1 MKYIIPEW
9 LKKIFQETFGS
20 NFEDVLLSL
29 TKPPKKYYLRVN
41 TTKISVKELI
51 KRIQEEE
58 IEVKQDEIIEEA
70 VYIEGYKE
78 NELIN
83 HYKYVVAKLDAAE
96 STAVG
101 ADLYRAGVLSIK
113 NANKDNLVNVVT
125 QDYAIA
131 SEGVLVIEPKDLNN
145 IQRGLVV
152 KNIKPKFKL
161 PSIRSLKAF
170 NEGLIYPQTYPSI
183 LTVKEL
189 EPKENETIL
198 DMCAAPGGKLSHIIS
213 LTKGKAKIIAVDK
226 SNNKVRKIKE
236 TLQTLGLPLPILI
249 KNDVRNIGEIFGSEF
264 ADKILLDPSCS
275 DLGLRPRIT
284 FNIPE
289 RDPKIYGKYQKSLIR
304 KAYEYLK
311 KEGILVYSVCT
322 ISKEETLD
330 VFNYAVE
337 ELKMEPLEI
346 NYKVGDVKKNYI
358 EIFNPLNHDTVGY
371 AIFKLKKLPN

>member
-113 NANKDNLVNVVT
+113 NANKDNLVNIVT

-371 AIFKLKKLPN
+371 AIFKLKKVT

>member
-113 NANKDNLVNVVT
+113 NANKDDLVNVVT

-213 LTKGKAKIIAVDK
+213 LTKGKAKMIAVDK
-226 SNNKVRKIKE
+226 SNNKIRKIKE

-249 KNDVRNIGEIFGSEF
+249 KNDARNIGEIFGSEF

-322 ISKEETLD
+322 VSKEETLD
-330 VFNYAVE
+330 VFDYAVE

>member
-113 NANKDNLVNVVT
+113 NANKDDLVNIVT

-131 SEGVLVIEPKDLNN
+131 SEGILVIEPKDLNN

-213 LTKGKAKIIAVDK
+213 LTKGKAKMIAVDK
-226 SNNKVRKIKE
+226 SNNKIRKIKE

-322 ISKEETLD
+322 VSKEETLD
-330 VFNYAVE
+330 VFDYAVE

-371 AIFKLKKLPN
+371 AIFKLKKVT

>member
-113 NANKDNLVNVVT
+113 NANKDNLVNIVT

-213 LTKGKAKIIAVDK
+213 LTKGKAKMIAVDK
-226 SNNKVRKIKE
+226 SNNKIRKIKE

-249 KNDVRNIGEIFGSEF
+249 KNDARNIGEIFGSEF

-322 ISKEETLD
+322 VSKEETLD
-330 VFNYAVE
+330 VFDYAVE

-371 AIFKLKKLPN
+371 AIFKLKKVT

>member
-113 NANKDNLVNVVT
+113 NANKDDLVNIVT

-213 LTKGKAKIIAVDK
+213 LTKGKAKMIAVDK
-226 SNNKVRKIKE
+226 SNNKIRKIKE

-249 KNDVRNIGEIFGSEF
+249 KNDARNIGEIFGSEF

-322 ISKEETLD
+322 VSKEETLD
-330 VFNYAVE
+330 VFDYAVE

-346 NYKVGDVKKNYI
+346 NYKVGDIKNNYI

-371 AIFKLKKLPN
+371 AIFKLKKVT

>member
-113 NANKDNLVNVVT
+113 NANKDDLVNVVT

-213 LTKGKAKIIAVDK
+213 LTKGKAKMIAVDK
-226 SNNKVRKIKE
+226 SNNKIRKIKE
-236 TLQTLGLPLPILI
+236 TLQALGLPLPILI
-249 KNDVRNIGEIFGSEF
+249 KNDARNIGEIFGSEF

-322 ISKEETLD
+322 VSKEETLD
-330 VFNYAVE
+330 VFDYAVE

>member
-330 VFNYAVE
+330 VFNYAME

-346 NYKVGDVKKNYI
+346 NYKVGDIKNNYI

-371 AIFKLKKLPN
+371 AIFKLKKVT

>member
-1 MKYIIPEW
+1 MKYIIPDW

-51 KRIQEEE
+51 KRIQDEE
-58 IEVKQDEIIEEA
+58 IEVKQDKIIEEA

-113 NANKDNLVNVVT
+113 NANKDDLVNVVT

-213 LTKGKAKIIAVDK
+213 LTKGKAKMIAVDK
-226 SNNKVRKIKE
+226 SNNKIRKIKE

-249 KNDVRNIGEIFGSEF
+249 KNDARNIGEIFGSEF

-330 VFNYAVE
+330 VFDYAVE

>member
-78 NELIN
+78 NGLIN

-249 KNDVRNIGEIFGSEF
+249 KNDARNIGEIFGSEF

-346 NYKVGDVKKNYI
+346 NYKVGDIKNNYI

-371 AIFKLKKLPN
+371 AIFKLKKVT

>member
-1 MKYIIPEW
+1 MKYTIPEW

-20 NFEDVLLSL
+20 DFEEVLLSL
-29 TKPPKKYYLRVN
+29 TRPPKRYYLRVN
-41 TTKISVKELI
+41 TFKINTKELI
-51 KRIQEEE
+51 KRIQEE
-58 IEVKQDEIIEEA
+58 IKVKQDEIIEEA
-70 VYIEGYKE
+70 IYIEGYEE
-78 NELIN
+78 NELTN
-83 HYKYVVAKLDAAE
+83 HYRYVVAKLDAAE

-113 NANKDNLVNVVT
+113 NANKNDLVNIVT

-226 SNNKVRKIKE
+226 SNNKIRKIKE

-249 KNDVRNIGEIFGSEF
+249 KNDARNIGEIFGSEF

-289 RDPKIYGKYQKSLIR
+289 KDPKIYGKYHKSLIR

-311 KEGILVYSVCT
+311 KGGILVYSVCT
-322 ISKEETLD
+322 VSKEETFD

-346 NYKVGDVKKNYI
+346 NYKIGDVKNNYI
-358 EIFNPLNHDTVGY
+358 EIFNPLIHDTVGY
-371 AIFKLKKLPN
+371 VIFKLRKV

>member
-51 KRIQEEE
+51 RRIQEEG

-101 ADLYRAGVLSIK
+101 ADLYKAGVLSIK
-113 NANKDNLVNVVT
+113 NANKDNLVNIVT

-337 ELKMEPLEI
+337 ELKMDPLEI
-346 NYKVGDVKKNYI
+346 NYKVGDIKNNYI

-371 AIFKLKKLPN
+371 AIFKLKKVT

>member
-346 NYKVGDVKKNYI
+346 NYKVGDIKNNYI

-371 AIFKLKKLPN
+371 AIFKLKKVT

>member
-113 NANKDNLVNVVT
+113 NANKDNIVNIVT

-226 SNNKVRKIKE
+226 SNNKIRKIKE

-249 KNDVRNIGEIFGSEF
+249 KNDARKLGEIFGSEF

-289 RDPKIYGKYQKSLIR
+289 RDPKIYGKYQKSLVR

-322 ISKEETLD
+322 VSKEETLD

-346 NYKVGDVKKNYI
+346 NYKVGDIKNNYI

>member
-113 NANKDNLVNVVT
+113 NANKDNLVNIVT

-346 NYKVGDVKKNYI
+346 NYKVGDIKNNYI

-371 AIFKLKKLPN
+371 AIFKLKKVT

>member
-113 NANKDNLVNVVT
+113 NANKDNLVNIVT

-322 ISKEETLD
+322 VSKEETLD

-346 NYKVGDVKKNYI
+346 NYKVGDIKNNYI

-371 AIFKLKKLPN
+371 AIFKLKKVT

>member
-113 NANKDNLVNVVT
+113 NANKDDLVNVVT

-213 LTKGKAKIIAVDK
+213 LTKGKAKMIAVDK
-226 SNNKVRKIKE
+226 SNNKIRKIKE

-249 KNDVRNIGEIFGSEF
+249 KNDARNIGEIFGSEF

-322 ISKEETLD
+322 VSKEETLD
-330 VFNYAVE
+330 VFDYAVE

-371 AIFKLKKLPN
+371 AIFKLKKVT

>member
-1 MKYIIPEW
+1 MKYIIPDW

-113 NANKDNLVNVVT
+113 NANKDDLVNVVT

-213 LTKGKAKIIAVDK
+213 LTKGKAKMIAVDK
-226 SNNKVRKIKE
+226 SNNKIRKIKE

-249 KNDVRNIGEIFGSEF
+249 KNDARNIGEIFGSEF

-322 ISKEETLD
+322 VSKEETLD
-330 VFNYAVE
+330 VFDYAVE

>member
-41 TTKISVKELI
+41 ITKISVKELI

-70 VYIEGYKE
+70 VYIEGYEE

-83 HYKYVVAKLDAAE
+83 HYRYVVAKLDAAE

-113 NANKDNLVNVVT
+113 NANKDDLVNVVT

-226 SNNKVRKIKE
+226 SNNKIRKIKE

-249 KNDVRNIGEIFGSEF
+249 KNDARNIGEIFGSEF

-289 RDPKIYGKYQKSLIR
+289 KDPKIYGKYQKSLVR

-322 ISKEETLD
+322 VSKEETLD

-346 NYKVGDVKKNYI
+346 NYKVGDIKNNYI

>member
-1 MKYIIPEW
+1 MKYIIPDW

-113 NANKDNLVNVVT
+113 NANKDDLVNVVT

-213 LTKGKAKIIAVDK
+213 LTKGKAKMIAVDK
-226 SNNKVRKIKE
+226 SNNKIRKIKE

-249 KNDVRNIGEIFGSEF
+249 KNDARNIGEIFGSEF

-330 VFNYAVE
+330 VFDYAVE

-346 NYKVGDVKKNYI
+346 NYKVGDLKKNYI

>member
-1 MKYIIPEW
+1 MKYIIPDW

-51 KRIQEEE
+51 KRIQDEE
-58 IEVKQDEIIEEA
+58 IEVKQDKIIEEA

-113 NANKDNLVNVVT
+113 NANKDDLVNVVT

-198 DMCAAPGGKLSHIIS
+198 DMCAAPGGKLSRIIS
-213 LTKGKAKIIAVDK
+213 LTKGKAKMIAVDK
-226 SNNKVRKIKE
+226 SNNKIRKIKE

-249 KNDVRNIGEIFGSEF
+249 KNDARKLGEIFGSEF

-330 VFNYAVE
+330 VFDYAVE

>member
-41 TTKISVKELI
+41 ITKISVKELI

-70 VYIEGYKE
+70 VYIEGYEE

-83 HYKYVVAKLDAAE
+83 HYRYVVAKLDAAE

-113 NANKDNLVNVVT
+113 NANKDDLVNIVT

-226 SNNKVRKIKE
+226 SNNKIRKIKE

-249 KNDVRNIGEIFGSEF
+249 KNDARNIGEIFGSEF

-289 RDPKIYGKYQKSLIR
+289 KDPKIYGKYQKSLVR

-322 ISKEETLD
+322 VSKEETLD

-346 NYKVGDVKKNYI
+346 NYKVGDIKNNYI

>member
-213 LTKGKAKIIAVDK
+213 LTKGKAKMIAVDK

-330 VFNYAVE
+330 VFNYAME

-346 NYKVGDVKKNYI
+346 NYKVGDIKNNYI

-371 AIFKLKKLPN
+371 AIFKLKKVT

>member
-113 NANKDNLVNVVT
+113 NANKDNLVNIVT

-198 DMCAAPGGKLSHIIS
+198 DMCASPGGKLSHIIS

-346 NYKVGDVKKNYI
+346 NYKVGDIKNNYI

-371 AIFKLKKLPN
+371 AIFKLKKVT

>member
-1 MKYIIPEW
+1 MKYTIPEW

-20 NFEDVLLSL
+20 DFEEVLLSL
-29 TKPPKKYYLRVN
+29 TRPPKRYYLRVN
-41 TTKISVKELI
+41 TFKINTKELI
-51 KRIQEEE
+51 KRIQEE
-58 IEVKQDEIIEEA
+58 IKVKQDEIIEEA
-70 VYIEGYKE
+70 IYIEGYEE
-78 NELIN
+78 NELTN
-83 HYKYVVAKLDAAE
+83 HYRYVVAKLDAAE

-113 NANKDNLVNVVT
+113 NANKNDLVNIVT

-131 SEGVLVIEPKDLNN
+131 SEGVLVIEPKDLNK

-226 SNNKVRKIKE
+226 SNNKIRKIKE

-249 KNDVRNIGEIFGSEF
+249 KNDARNIGEIFGTEF

-289 RDPKIYGKYQKSLIR
+289 KDPKIYGKYHKSLIR

-311 KEGILVYSVCT
+311 KGGILVYSVCT
-322 ISKEETLD
+322 VSKEETFD

-346 NYKVGDVKKNYI
+346 NYKIGDVKNNYI
-358 EIFNPLNHDTVGY
+358 EIFNPLIHDTVGY
-371 AIFKLKKLPN
+371 VIFKLRKV

>member
-1 MKYIIPEW
+1 
-9 LKKIFQETFGS
+9 
-20 NFEDVLLSL
+20 
-29 TKPPKKYYLRVN
+29 
-41 TTKISVKELI
+41 
-51 KRIQEEE
+51 
-58 IEVKQDEIIEEA
+58 
-70 VYIEGYKE
+70 
-78 NELIN
+78 
-83 HYKYVVAKLDAAE
+83 VVAKLDAAE

-113 NANKDNLVNVVT
+113 NANKDDLVNVVT

-213 LTKGKAKIIAVDK
+213 LTKGKAKMIAVDK
-226 SNNKVRKIKE
+226 SNNKIRKIKE

-249 KNDVRNIGEIFGSEF
+249 KNDARNIGEIFGSEF

-322 ISKEETLD
+322 VSKEETLD

>member
-1 MKYIIPEW
+1 MKYTIPEW

-20 NFEDVLLSL
+20 DFEEVLLSL
-29 TKPPKKYYLRVN
+29 TRPPKRYYLRVN
-41 TTKISVKELI
+41 TFKINTKELI
-51 KRIQEEE
+51 KRIQEE

-70 VYIEGYKE
+70 IYIEGYEE
-78 NELIN
+78 NELTN
-83 HYKYVVAKLDAAE
+83 HYRYVVAKLDAAE

-113 NANKDNLVNVVT
+113 NANKDDLVNIVT

-226 SNNKVRKIKE
+226 SNNKIRKIKE

-249 KNDVRNIGEIFGSEF
+249 KNDARNIGEIFGSEF

-289 RDPKIYGKYQKSLIR
+289 KDPKIYGKYHKSLIR

-311 KEGILVYSVCT
+311 KGGILVYSVCT
-322 ISKEETLD
+322 VSKEETFD

-337 ELKMEPLEI
+337 EIKMEPLEI
-346 NYKVGDVKKNYI
+346 NYKIGDIKNNYI
-358 EIFNPLNHDTVGY
+358 EIFNPLIHDTVGY
-371 AIFKLKKLPN
+371 VIFKLRKV

>member
-1 MKYIIPEW
+1 MKYIISEW

-101 ADLYRAGVLSIK
+101 ADLYKAGVLSIK
-113 NANKDNLVNVVT
+113 NANKDNLVNIVT

-346 NYKVGDVKKNYI
+346 NYKVGDVKRNYI

-371 AIFKLKKLPN
+371 AIFKLKKVT

>member
-20 NFEDVLLSL
+20 NFEEVLLSL

-41 TTKISVKELI
+41 TAKISVKELI

-58 IEVKQDEIIEEA
+58 IEVKQDGIIEEA
-70 VYIEGYKE
+70 VYIEGYEE
-78 NELIN
+78 NELDN

-96 STAVG
+96 STAIG

-113 NANKDNLVNVVT
+113 NANKDDLVNVIT

-131 SEGVLVIEPKDLNN
+131 SEGILIIEPKNLSN
-145 IQRGLVV
+145 IQKGLIV

-189 EPKENETIL
+189 KLKENETIL

-213 LTKGKAKIIAVDK
+213 LTKGNAKIIAVDK
-226 SNNKVRKIKE
+226 SNNKIRKIKE
-236 TLQTLGLPLPILI
+236 TLQTLELPLPILI
-249 KNDVRNIGEIFGSEF
+249 KDDVRNIGEIFGSEF

-322 ISKEETLD
+322 VSKEETLD

-346 NYKVGDVKKNYI
+346 NYKVGDIKNNYI

-371 AIFKLKKLPN
+371 VIFKLKKV

>member
-1 MKYIIPEW
+1 MKYIIPDW

-113 NANKDNLVNVVT
+113 NANKDNLVNIVT

-213 LTKGKAKIIAVDK
+213 LTKGKAKMIAVDK
-226 SNNKVRKIKE
+226 SNNKIRKIKE
-236 TLQTLGLPLPILI
+236 TLQTLGLP
-249 KNDVRNIGEIFGSEF
+249 
-264 ADKILLDPSCS
+264 
-275 DLGLRPRIT
+275 RIM
-284 FNIPE
+284 
-289 RDPKIYGKYQKSLIR
+289 Q
-304 KAYEYLK
+304 
-311 KEGILVYSVCT
+311 
-322 ISKEETLD
+322 
-330 VFNYAVE
+330 
-337 ELKMEPLEI
+337 
-346 NYKVGDVKKNYI
+346 
-358 EIFNPLNHDTVGY
+358 
-371 AIFKLKKLPN
+371 

>member
-1 MKYIIPEW
+1 
-9 LKKIFQETFGS
+9 
-20 NFEDVLLSL
+20 
-29 TKPPKKYYLRVN
+29 
-41 TTKISVKELI
+41 
-51 KRIQEEE
+51 
-58 IEVKQDEIIEEA
+58 
-70 VYIEGYKE
+70 
-78 NELIN
+78 
-83 HYKYVVAKLDAAE
+83 VVAKLDAAE

-113 NANKDNLVNVVT
+113 NANKDNIVNIVT

-226 SNNKVRKIKE
+226 SNNKIRKIKE

-249 KNDVRNIGEIFGSEF
+249 KNDARKLGEIFGSEF

-289 RDPKIYGKYQKSLIR
+289 RDPKIYGKYQKSLVR

-322 ISKEETLD
+322 VSKEETLD

-346 NYKVGDVKKNYI
+346 NYKVGDIKNNYI

>member
-113 NANKDNLVNVVT
+113 NANKDDLVNVVT

-226 SNNKVRKIKE
+226 SNNKIRKIKE

-249 KNDVRNIGEIFGSEF
+249 KNDARKLGEIFGSEF

-346 NYKVGDVKKNYI
+346 NYKVGDIKNNYI

-371 AIFKLKKLPN
+371 AIFKLKKVT